1 MGKSKILN
9 GVVIEDSPDI
19 KHNTYKVTLWK
30 VDQSEPAVILAEQKI
45 EVSKDVNVLRNKLNF
60 S

>member
-1 MGKSKILN
+1 VGKSKILN
-9 GVVIEDSPDI
+9 GVVIEDSPHI

>member
-1 MGKSKILN
+1 VGKSKILN

>member
-1 MGKSKILN
+1 MGKSKTLN